1 MLLVLC
7 FMSLRHTVHVV
18 VSVQWFGFF
27 FFFAVGGTFLVSGST
42 DHYIRIYQMTPGPPE
57 KIAELDLHNVS
68 LILYLAFLLWSLETS
83 SGLIKFWSLNIPV
96 SSLGSCGQYSI

>member
-1 MLLVLC
+1 M
-7 FMSLRHTVHVV
+7 FY
-18 VSVQWFGFF
+18 VSKTYSTCSGICTMIWC

-68 LILYLAFLLWSLETS
+68 LILYLAFLL
-83 SGLIKFWSLNIPV
+83 
-96 SSLGSCGQYSI
+96 

>member
-1 MLLVLC
+1 
-7 FMSLRHTVHVV
+7 MSLRHTVHVV

-27 FFFAVGGTFLVSGST
+27 FVVGGTFLVSGST

-57 KIAELDLHNVS
+57 KIAELDFHNVS

-83 SGLIKFWSLNIPV
+83 SGLIKFCSLNVPV

>member
-1 MLLVLC
+1 
-7 FMSLRHTVHVV
+7 MSLRHTVHVV
-18 VSVQWFGFF
+18 VSVEWFSFF
-27 FFFAVGGTFLVSGST
+27 FFFLFVVGGTFLVSGST

-57 KIAELDLHNVS
+57 KIAELDFHNVS

-83 SGLIKFWSLNIPV
+83 SGLIKFWSLNEPV

>member
-1 MLLVLC
+1 
-7 FMSLRHTVHVV
+7 MSLRHTVHVV
-18 VSVQWFGFF
+18 VSVEWFGFF
-27 FFFAVGGTFLVSGST
+27 FVVVVGGTFLVSGST

-57 KIAELDLHNVS
+57 KIAELDFHNVS

-83 SGLIKFWSLNIPV
+83 SGLIKFWSLNVPV